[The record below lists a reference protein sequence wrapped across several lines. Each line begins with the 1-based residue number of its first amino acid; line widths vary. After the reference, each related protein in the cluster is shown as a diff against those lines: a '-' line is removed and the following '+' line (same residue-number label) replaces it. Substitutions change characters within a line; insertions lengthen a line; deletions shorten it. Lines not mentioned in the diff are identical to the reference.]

1 MQRHARPARPHA
13 GSRSARTPLALTA
26 ALALVLTACSAPAE
40 DGSTEGSS
48 AAAATTTAP
57 ASPEASAPSSAGSA
71 TPEGPASSATA
82 EAPST
87 EDGAGSAASPSAAAP
102 SSHVPLTA
110 RSQEEVPMRA
120 FAADEKPPQFVLYSF
135 DGGYQND
142 RWDYFQ
148 DVAEEADAKFTV
160 YQSGIHLLADE
171 NREFYQAPGNKP
183 GYVNKELGGDEAEI
197 AARVTNI
204 NEAYAQGHEIG
215 THMNGHL
222 CATADY
228 GGDKWSTKEW
238 LDELGQ
244 FQEMF
249 ADPRGVNGYGEDFP
263 EMQVPLSAIQGT
275 RLPCLDGTW
284 KELVPAFKE
293 VGIEYDTSRGA
304 GSVGVSWPYQDDG
317 IWEFEMPI
325 VYSPVLAEKGRDY
338 PMVMAMDYN
347 IWISGNGGEESD
359 TEELRQFQ
367 LETYRYMYESA
378 YHGNRA
384 PLVFG
389 NHFNTWAGNAFN
401 PAVAQS
407 MREFCGNE
415 DTYCVTYQQMIDWL
429 ELQDPEVLAAWQE
442 REASA
447 TGEDAAELG
456 W

>member
-1 MQRHARPARPHA
+1 
-13 GSRSARTPLALTA
+13 
-26 ALALVLTACSAPAE
+26 
-40 DGSTEGSS
+40 
-48 AAAATTTAP
+48 
-57 ASPEASAPSSAGSA
+57 
-71 TPEGPASSATA
+71 
-82 EAPST
+82 
-87 EDGAGSAASPSAAAP
+87 
-102 SSHVPLTA
+102 
-110 RSQEEVPMRA
+110 MRA
-120 FAADEKPPQFVLYSF
+120 FTADEQPPQFILYSF

-160 YQSGIHLLADE
+160 FQSGIHLLADE
-171 NREFYQAPGNKP
+171 SREYYQAPGNKP

-228 GGDKWSTKEW
+228 GGDKWSTEEW

-244 FQEMF
+244 FQDMF
-249 ADPRGVNGYGEDFP
+249 ADPRGVNGYGDDFP
-263 EMQVPLSAIQGT
+263 EMEVPLSAIQGT

-284 KELVPAFKE
+284 KELVPAFDE
-293 VGIEYDTSRGA
+293 VGIEYDTSRGT

-317 IWEFEMPI
+317 IWAFEMPI
-325 VYSPVLAEKGRDY
+325 VYSPTLADRGHDS
-338 PMVMAMDYN
+338 PLVMAMDYN
-347 IWISGNGGEESD
+347 FWISGNGGEEAD
-359 TEELRQFQ
+359 TAELRQFQ
-367 LETYRYMYESA
+367 LDTYRYMYESA

-384 PLVFG
+384 PLVFP

-407 MREFCGNE
+407 MREFCAE
-415 DTYCVTYQQMIDWL
+415 ADTHCVTYQQLIDWL

-442 REASA
+442 RGASA

>member
-1 MQRHARPARPHA
+1 MPHLARPAP
-13 GSRSARTPLALTA
+13 GSSRTGRRLALTTG
-26 ALALVLTACSAPAE
+26 LALVLTACSAPAE
-40 DGSTEGSS
+40 DGLTAVSSPAASATSAPTTAASSPAAASSGPGSSDAPAAPDPAPATPSSS
-48 AAAATTTAP
+48 AAAA
-57 ASPEASAPSSAGSA
+57 PSS
-71 TPEGPASSATA
+71 
-82 EAPST
+82 
-87 EDGAGSAASPSAAAP
+87 D
-102 SSHVPLTA
+102 VPLTA

-120 FAADEKPPQFVLYSF
+120 FTADEQPPQFILYSF

-160 YQSGIHLLADE
+160 FQSGIHLLADE
-171 NREFYQAPGNKP
+171 NREYYQAPGNKP

-228 GGDKWSTKEW
+228 GGDKWSTEEW

-244 FQEMF
+244 FQDMF
-249 ADPRGVNGYGEDFP
+249 ADPRGVNGYGDDFP
-263 EMQVPLSAIQGT
+263 EMEVPLSAIQGT

-284 KELVPAFKE
+284 KELVPAFDE
-293 VGIEYDTSRGA
+293 VGIEYDTSRGT

-325 VYSPVLAEKGRDY
+325 VYSPTLADRGHDS

-347 IWISGNGGEESD
+347 FWMSGNGGEESD
-359 TEELRQFQ
+359 TEELGRFQ

-407 MREFCGNE
+407 MREFCGE
-415 DTYCVTYQQMIDWL
+415 ADTHCVTYQQLIDWL

-442 REASA
+442 RGASA